1 MDDWLK
7 LTKADIEAVQR
18 QMQAAPA
25 TPAALKITAADV
37 AATAV
42 APPAAPPNLDQLAQI
57 TFGLINAAR
66 ESHLPGWLHTTTLRW
81 HAAAAAAAHAH
92 AVDMHRRDYVA
103 HTTPEGETVAARLS
117 RGGVAYLACGE
128 NIGVIYGAH
137 SHSQQGVYDVH
148 RAIMEQPPRLT
159 NHRGNLLNP
168 VWTHVGVGLAY
179 DTAGVLFI
187 TQNFISAPG
196 AI

>member
-1 MDDWLK
+1 MTEWLK

-18 QMQAAPA
+18 RMQAAPA
-25 TPAALKITAADV
+25 TPAVLTITAEDV

-42 APPAAPPNLDQLAQI
+42 PPPPAPPNLDQLAQI
-57 TFGLINAAR
+57 MFGLVNAAR

-81 HAAAAAAAHAH
+81 HAAAAATARAH
-92 AVDMHRRDYVA
+92 AVDMQQRDYVA
-103 HTTPEGETVAARLS
+103 HTTPEGVTVAGRLS
-117 RGGVAYLACGE
+117 RDNVSYLACGE
-128 NIGVIYGAH
+128 NIGVIYGPH
-137 SHSQQGVYDVH
+137 SHSQQGVYDIH

-168 VWTHVGVGLAY
+168 IWTHVGIGLAY
-179 DTAGVLFI
+179 NAAGALFI

-196 AI
+196 